1 MNPSTTRATFFL
13 CILLASATASS
24 APLIASKVIGSKGG
38 TLEFQGA
45 KVEVP
50 AGALPDNTT
59 ISLERLTVLP
69 SLLPAKSPYQ
79 FLGGFKLKVSARIF
93 NTWLKITIPDF
104 KPATDKDVKTG
115 LYSWSPY
122 KLNPEYANTDMWD
135 WGSEEYKEMEAES
148 TLTSSQFMLYDA
160 PLRPAPGIL
169 NPLFERTYITLR
181 TRRSILKKYFES
193 IGGTWNGVYGNCP
206 QGMQNYLG
214 TCSPRKPNPN
224 KK

>member
-1 MNPSTTRATFFL
+1 MKPSTTRATFFFL
-13 CILLASATASS
+13 TLLASATTSS
-24 APLIASKVIGSKGG
+24 APLISSKVIGSKGG
-38 TLEFQGA
+38 TLDFQGA

-59 ISLERLTVLP
+59 VSLERLTVLP
-69 SLLPAKSPYQ
+69 SPLPAKSPYT
-79 FLGGFKLKVSARIF
+79 FLSAFKLKVGARVF
-93 NTWLKITIPDF
+93 NTWLKITIPEF
-104 KPATDKDVKTG
+104 EPATDKDVETG

-135 WGSEEYKEMEAES
+135 WGSEEYKGVDTEIVPA
-148 TLTSSQFMLYDA
+148 SSQIILYDA
-160 PLRPAPGIL
+160 PLRPAQDDL
-169 NPLFERTYITLR
+169 NPLFERIYVVLR

-206 QGMQNYLG
+206 QGMQSYLG